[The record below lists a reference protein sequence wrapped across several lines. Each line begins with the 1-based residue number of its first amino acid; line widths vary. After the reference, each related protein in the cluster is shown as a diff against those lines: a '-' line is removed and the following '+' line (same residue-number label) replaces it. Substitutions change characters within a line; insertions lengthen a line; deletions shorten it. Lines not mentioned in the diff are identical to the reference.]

1 MGREL
6 RMEQPGTVYHVIQR
20 GNNREFIFDKYY
32 DKAFLL
38 DKIRFYKQ
46 RAGFTLFGYVIM
58 GNHYHLI
65 IQTQHSPLQKV
76 MQMLNNCYSKY
87 YNSARRRTGH
97 VFGGRYKAIPV
108 QEDRYMLTLL
118 RYVHQNPIRANIC
131 KHPWEYYWS
140 SDNAYRTN
148 INDLVNVEPVL
159 NILSQNRRKAL
170 DKYAEFMSHEEL
182 SDFESSDLIGDERYA
197 LAVKPIREVMQRKRL
212 DEILIETG
220 LTLEEFNLIKSG
232 SRKRSLVL
240 YKETYAKAAL
250 TYGYTLKEIASN
262 ISLTDVAIHKLLQ
275 KERHSIS
282 NR

>member
-1 MGREL
+1 MGRDL
-6 RMEQPGTVYHVIQR
+6 RVEHPGTVYHVIQR
-20 GNNREFIFDKYY
+20 GNNREFIFDKYD

-46 RAGFTLFGYVIM
+46 RVGFTLFGYVIM

-65 IQTQHSPLQKV
+65 IQMHHSPLQKV

-87 YNSARRRTGH
+87 YNSVRKRTGH

-140 SDNAYRTN
+140 SDNAYRRS
-148 INDLVNVEPVL
+148 INDLVDVDIML
-159 NILSQNRRKAL
+159 NFLSPNRRKAVE
-170 DKYAEFMSHEEL
+170 KYVQFMSLEE
-182 SDFESSDLIGDERYA
+182 SDDFESLDLIGDESYA
-197 LAVKPIREVMQRKRL
+197 LAVKPKREVLQRKRL

-220 LTLEEFNLIKSG
+220 LTLEEFNLVKSG
-232 SRKRSLVL
+232 SRKRSLTSC
-240 YKETYAKAAL
+240 KETYAKEAL
-250 TYGYTLKEIASN
+250 KNGYTLKEIAGN

-275 KERHSIS
+275 KERHSVS
-282 NR
+282 N